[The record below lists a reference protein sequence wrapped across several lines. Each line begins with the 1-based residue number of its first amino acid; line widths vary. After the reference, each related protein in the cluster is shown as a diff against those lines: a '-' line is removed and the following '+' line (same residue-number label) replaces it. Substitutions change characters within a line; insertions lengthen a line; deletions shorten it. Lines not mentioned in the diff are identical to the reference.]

1 MEIRKLE
8 IDFDNS
14 ILKINGR
21 SYTERPVVVTLP
33 GPSGWPYQMMIN
45 KDHVTGKQE
54 EYDNLSITF
63 EESKNRL

>member
-21 SYTERPVVVTLP
+21 NYTEKPVVVTLP
-33 GPSGWPYQMMIN
+33 GPSGWPYQMVIN
-45 KDHVTGKQE
+45 KGHITGKPGE
-54 EYDNLSITF
+54 CDNLSITF
-63 EESKNRL
+63 KESKNRL